1 MTGSLRCENCGKTF
15 EIESGIPNMV
25 LDDAKP
31 QEDAEVS
38 GEDSM
43 EITED

>member
-1 MTGSLRCENCGKTF
+1 VTGSLRCENCGKSF

-25 LDDAKP
+25 LDDAKAEEEA
-31 QEDAEVS
+31 QES